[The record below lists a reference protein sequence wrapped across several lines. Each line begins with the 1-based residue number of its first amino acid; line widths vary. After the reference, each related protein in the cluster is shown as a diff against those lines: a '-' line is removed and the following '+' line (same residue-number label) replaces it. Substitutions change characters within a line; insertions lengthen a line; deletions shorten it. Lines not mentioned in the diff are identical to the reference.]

1 MVCVVDRPALPGTPA
16 AWALK
21 KKKTDIA
28 TQEEKLL
35 DANYTLDGTFQANL
49 DAILS
54 SLPAAAAASW
64 GFAKNTTGAAAPDQ
78 AYGLPQCRRDVSAP
92 LCSSC
97 VEKMA
102 QKLRDGCPGRKNAII
117 FSETCMLRHS
127 NVSFF
132 GEPDGGHL
140 LKYYTA
146 VLNATEPELF
156 ATRLDALMSS
166 LKTKAAYGSPLMFAA
181 NVTDVAPLVKIYGVA
196 QCTGDL
202 GRDDCYKCLDRAAA
216 YIPSYWE
223 TKQGGQSILW
233 SCFVRFEASLFYN
246 ASGAEEACAGSGAW
260 SRVDQQQTRK
270 HRSMPAD
277 LVEQALVRRSR
288 TPAASDSRACNVLAL
303 TPLDIVRRARI
314 GILANKFIIVL
325 KRLKTALLVSVPV
338 AVTLLVLLFVA
349 VYVCKKNRKLH
360 KHVQIASNNEEMG
373 SSDSLQY
380 DLNTL
385 RAATDNFSEQN
396 KLGQGGFGPVYKGKL
411 PNGQNIA
418 VKRLSTTSQQG
429 QAEMKNEVVLVAK
442 LQHKNLVRLFGYCIE
457 KHEMLLVYEFLRNK
471 SLDKILYGPARQQ
484 ELSWTQR
491 YSIIE
496 GIGRGLMYLH
506 EDSRL
511 KIIHRDLKPGNILLD
526 ADMNPKISDFGL
538 AKLLTIDSSVKN
550 TRHNAGTYGYMA
562 PEYAMQGIVSAK
574 SDVFSYGVLVLEI
587 ITRRR
592 PQVWRHWHQGNVTQ
606 LVDDCPAD
614 EHGKQ
619 EMLRCIH
626 IGLLC
631 VQDDAQLRPRMAAVI
646 HMLKS
651 RPMTLASPSE
661 PLFEVPG
668 ERPRVAALEPSVN
681 KASISH
687 SEVEPR

>member
-1 MVCVVDRPALPGTPA
+1 MHRLLPLLLLVCSSSLLAAPANAGD
-16 AWALK
+16 
-21 KKKTDIA
+21 DIYI
-28 TQEEKLL
+28 QCGS
-35 DANYTLDGTFQANL
+35 DVNYTLGGAFQANL
-49 DAILS
+49 DAVLS

-64 GFAKNTTGAAAPDQ
+64 GFAKNATGAAAPDQ
-78 AYGLPQCRRDVSAP
+78 AYGLAQCRRDVSSP
-92 LCSSC
+92 LCSNC

-102 QKLRDGCPGRKNAII
+102 QKLRDACLGQKNAII

-132 GEPDGGHL
+132 GEPDAGYL
-140 LKYYTA
+140 LKYYKA
-146 VLNATEPELF
+146 VLNASEPELF
-156 ATRLDALMSS
+156 ASRLDALMRS

-181 NVTDVAPLVKIYGVA
+181 DVTDVAPLVKIYGVA

-202 GRDDCYKCLDRAAA
+202 GKDDCYKCLDRAVA

-246 ASGAEEACAGSGAW
+246 ASGAEEAMSAALAPVPAPGAGSTNNRHG
-260 SRVDQQQTRK
+260 STGQ
-270 HRSMPAD
+270 
-277 LVEQALVRRSR
+277 
-288 TPAASDSRACNVLAL
+288 
-303 TPLDIVRRARI
+303 I

-471 SLDKILYGPARQQ
+471 SLDKILYVYIK
-484 ELSWTQR
+484 SV
-491 YSIIE
+491 
-496 GIGRGLMYLH
+496 
-506 EDSRL
+506 
-511 KIIHRDLKPGNILLD
+511 
-526 ADMNPKISDFGL
+526 
-538 AKLLTIDSSVKN
+538 LLTNCLNGELTLVM
-550 TRHNAGTYGYMA
+550 HCWYG
-562 PEYAMQGIVSAK
+562 
-574 SDVFSYGVLVLEI
+574 
-587 ITRRR
+587 
-592 PQVWRHWHQGNVTQ
+592 QVWRHWHQGNVTQ